1 MWGAKDSLKWY
12 LQLNVRSCSE
22 LFLDRMLGLPFNTN
36 LRKLERN
43 QGIKEYSLL
52 VVLREAN
59 RGAAFTTQSVTNQG
73 LVCMCRPNVLGRR
86 RVTLD
91 GELESFGDFFL

>member
-1 MWGAKDSLKWY
+1 M
-12 LQLNVRSCSE
+12 NVGSQRQSKVVFAAECEE
-22 LFLDRMLGLPFNTN
+22 LFGAVSRPDAWPSFQYQSSEIGKEL
-36 LRKLERN
+36 

-73 LVCMCRPNVLGRR
+73 LVRPYVAADHPPWLF
-86 RVTLD
+86 
-91 GELESFGDFFL
+91 ELFVNENRSL

>member
-36 LRKLERN
+36 LRKLERYF
-43 QGIKEYSLL
+43 KKLCLL

-91 GELESFGDFFL
+91 GELESFADFFL